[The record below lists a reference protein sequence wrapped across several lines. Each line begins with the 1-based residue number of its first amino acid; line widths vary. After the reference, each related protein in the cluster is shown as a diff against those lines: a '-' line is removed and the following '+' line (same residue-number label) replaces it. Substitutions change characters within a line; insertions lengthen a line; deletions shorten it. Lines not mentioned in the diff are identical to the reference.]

1 MSVNTEA
8 YLLLGTDPENVA
20 IDDEILMDLKDEHNY
35 GEHGNYFIGETWY
48 VGLKIP
54 TSDILEQ
61 DWYETYRK
69 LRKEVAEKLGCSE
82 DLVELSNGTLTF

>member
-1 MSVNTEA
+1 MSVDTEA
-8 YLLLGTDPENVA
+8 YLLLGTDPENVT
-20 IDDEILMDLKDEHNY
+20 IDDEILEDLKEDHNY
-35 GEHGNYFIGETWY
+35 DVHGNYFSGDIWY

-82 DLVELSNGTLTF
+82 DLVELSNGILIS